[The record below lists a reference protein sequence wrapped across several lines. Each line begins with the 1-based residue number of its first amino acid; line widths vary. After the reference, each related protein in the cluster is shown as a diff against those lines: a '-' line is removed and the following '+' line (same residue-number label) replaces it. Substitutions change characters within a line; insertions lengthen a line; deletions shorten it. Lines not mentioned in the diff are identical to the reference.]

1 MALDVGGQVLTFN
14 TGIVEVTSNVSNMID
29 GTTEKGRDKKGKEE
43 QLNTQKTH
51 WYLLAKKVVQ

>member
-1 MALDVGGQVLTFN
+1 MLTFN
-14 TGIVEVTSNVSNMID
+14 TRIVEVTSNVSNMID